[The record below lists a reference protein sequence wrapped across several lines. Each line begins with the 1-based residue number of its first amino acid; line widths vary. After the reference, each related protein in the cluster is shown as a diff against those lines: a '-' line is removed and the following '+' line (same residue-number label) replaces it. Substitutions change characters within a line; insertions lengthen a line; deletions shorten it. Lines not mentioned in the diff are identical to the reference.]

1 MRNLLYSGL
10 RGGAEVLWRVV
21 RAVDRRFPQN
31 SFQPR
36 WAPGPLLK
44 QKERSFPKFGFP
56 RETDSLCP
64 GCVKEVRAQI
74 LSGEA
79 DWKVL
84 VDGNPGE
91 IKATIVEENGRILM
105 KKDCPKHGHFED
117 VMSTDPAFF
126 KRLESLYPGRDF
138 VIPKDGLHNHG
149 TSSIKY
155 GRGAVLTIDAT

>member
-1 MRNLLYSGL
+1 MADG
-10 RGGAEVLWRVV
+10 LWRTA
-21 RAVDRRFPQN
+21 RAIDARFPEG
-31 SFQPR
+31 SFQPK
-36 WAPGPLLK
+36 WAPAPLLK
-44 QKERSFPKFGFP
+44 QRERSFPKFGFP

-64 GCVKEVRAQI
+64 RCVGEVREKI
-74 LSGEA
+74 LSGEV

-91 IKATIVEENGRILM
+91 IKATIVEEDGRILM
-105 KKDCPKHGHFED
+105 RKDCPKHGRFED

-126 KRLESLYPGRDF
+126 RRLEELYPGRDF

-155 GRGAVLTIDAT
+155 GRGAVLTST